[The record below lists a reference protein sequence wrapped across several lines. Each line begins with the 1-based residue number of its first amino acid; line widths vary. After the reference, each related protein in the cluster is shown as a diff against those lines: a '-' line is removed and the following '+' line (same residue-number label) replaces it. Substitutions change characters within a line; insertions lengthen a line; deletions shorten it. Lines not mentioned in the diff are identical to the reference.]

1 MHYEWS
7 FLSASPESKEKR
19 MQRTLVVYFS
29 RSGFT
34 KGIAEEI
41 AKRHGADLEDIKDTR
56 PRSGL
61 WGYLRSA
68 REAFRKTLIP
78 IQPAA
83 KDPAGYELVVLGTP
97 VWAGNV
103 SSPMRA
109 YLAAQRGRFKQVAF
123 FCTQGGSGAEKV
135 FVDMSELC
143 ARRPIASLALNDR
156 DIKQGRYSAELDRF
170 LGVLA
175 LPKAA

>member
-1 MHYEWS
+1 
-7 FLSASPESKEKR
+7 
-19 MQRTLVVYFS
+19 MQKTLVVYFS

-34 KGIAEEI
+34 KRIAEEI
-41 AKRHGADLEDIKDTR
+41 AMRHGADLEGIQDTR
-56 PRSGL
+56 ARSGF

-68 REAFRKTLIP
+68 REALRKTS
-78 IQPAA
+78 IQIRSAA

-109 YLAAQRGRFKQVAF
+109 YLAAQRGRFRQVAF

-135 FVDMSELC
+135 FADMTELC
-143 ARRPIASLALNDR
+143 AQKPIASLALNDR
-156 DIKQGRYSAELDRF
+156 EIKQRRYVAELERF
-170 LGVLA
+170 LGDLA